1 MKYLLDTNALLYI
14 FSAPSELSA
23 RARRIVRSQSDLSVS
38 IQYEPRGNGLCVRER
53 DVRVKKGRK
62 PWCAKHSLEQW

>member
-1 MKYLLDTNALLYI
+1 MVIRLIGFSLLRHRRKIWSLSHMI
-14 FSAPSELSA
+14 EPSHN
-23 RARRIVRSQSDLSVS
+23 

-62 PWCAKHSLEQW
+62 P